1 MREMQRYVINFI
13 LLILEIIVVYRA
25 YYSRSIDA
33 LKRPNVIL
41 RVCSS
46 DIINQGDSLSAK

>member
-1 MREMQRYVINFI
+1 MQRYVINFI
-13 LLILEIIVVYRA
+13 SLILEIIVVYRV

-46 DIINQGDSLSAK
+46 DIIN